1 MIQKKLG
8 RRFIVNG
15 LRTTKKMPVQLHDFS
30 LMITM
35 PVLVPVKSFSVSP
48 TTLQLSDMM
57 VEKKHQMFFYNT
69 NIAFTCV
76 SHIKSYITYTKFGK
90 KNIVIRNL
98 KHALIHNL
106 YMTYFT
112 YLVH

>member
-57 VEKKHQMFFYNT
+57 VEKKTSNVFLQYQYCFKQHVLVILNLILLT
-69 NIAFTCV
+69 RSLV
-76 SHIKSYITYTKFGK
+76 K
-90 KNIVIRNL
+90 KIL
-98 KHALIHNL
+98 
-106 YMTYFT
+106 
-112 YLVH
+112 